1 MSEKPVQ
8 KENSSHRFSLT
19 SPGSAYGVGLVLVLA
34 LVIRLALL
42 AGNVTDHPWFFFQ
55 DLEEVEAEISD
66 PTKPYMNSFGFE
78 ASNIAHAWVCA
89 DQGYASPFGGATG
102 PTAWIAPGVVS
113 VYALSFALWGCF
125 TFKSIIFAFSIS
137 LVVSLMT
144 TLVVLRIGQRV
155 GCDPN
160 VGFLAALF
168 FACLPYE
175 AWIFQIAGH
184 LDFNLQ
190 VLWFAV
196 LLWAVLRAMD
206 PDRPLSGL
214 DLGAVSAVAAL
225 FNPGLLLCTAVG
237 CLLAMRGR
245 SRREITRFSLV
256 LALAH
261 ILILG
266 PYMVFQ
272 GVRMGGFVPV
282 KSNAGFEL
290 YLGNTRE
297 ARGVLQNIAF
307 QAHHPSQNSTE
318 FVYYREIG
326 ELAYVS
332 DAEHRFRENFRVLD
346 FLRHTVRR
354 SFYFF
359 FAYEVKPWDSSP
371 WVFALKAAMWAV
383 PALSLIA
390 LVVVRRGRLAATEGA
405 VLLFTLAYAMPYLL
419 TGVMER
425 YRIPMASAVALV
437 LALLT
442 WTLIGSWRRRGTG

>member
-19 SPGSAYGVGLVLVLA
+19 SPGSPYGVGLVLVLA

-55 DLEEVEAEISD
+55 DLETVEEEISN
-66 PTKPYMNSFGFE
+66 PEMPYMNAFGFE

-125 TFKSIIFAFSIS
+125 TFKSIIFVFSIS

-144 TLVVLRIGQRV
+144 TLVVFRIGQRV

-196 LLWAVLRAMD
+196 LLLAVLRAMD

-237 CLLAMRGR
+237 CLLAMRRR
-245 SRREITRFSLV
+245 SRREITRFTLV
-256 LALAH
+256 LTFAH

-266 PYMVFQ
+266 PYVVFQ
-272 GVRMGGFVPV
+272 SVRMGGFVPV

-307 QAHHPSQNSTE
+307 QAHHPSQNATE

-371 WVFALKAAMWAV
+371 WVSALKAAMWAV

-425 YRIPMASAVALV
+425 YRIPMASAVALA

>member
-19 SPGSAYGVGLVLVLA
+19 SPGSPYGVGLVLVLA

-55 DLEEVEAEISD
+55 DLETVEEEISN
-66 PTKPYMNSFGFE
+66 PEMPYMNAFGFE

-125 TFKSIIFAFSIS
+125 TFKSIIFVFSIS

-144 TLVVLRIGQRV
+144 TLVVFRIGLRV

-196 LLWAVLRAMD
+196 LLLAVLRAMD

-214 DLGAVSAVAAL
+214 DLGAVSAVAAF

-237 CLLAMRGR
+237 CLLAMRRR
-245 SRREITRFSLV
+245 SRREITRFTLV
-256 LALAH
+256 LTFAH

-266 PYMVFQ
+266 PYVVFQ
-272 GVRMGGFVPV
+272 SVRMGGFVPV

-307 QAHHPSQNSTE
+307 QAHHPSQNATE

-371 WVFALKAAMWAV
+371 WVSALKAAMWAV

-425 YRIPMASAVALV
+425 YRIPMASAVALA

>member
-8 KENSSHRFSLT
+8 TENSSHRFSLT
-19 SPGSAYGVGLVLVLA
+19 SPGSPYGVGLVLVLA

-42 AGNVTDHPWFFFQ
+42 AGNITDHPWFFFQ
-55 DLEEVEAEISD
+55 DLETVEEEISN
-66 PTKPYMNSFGFE
+66 PELPYMNAFGFE

-125 TFKSIIFAFSIS
+125 TFKSIIFVFSIS

-144 TLVVLRIGQRV
+144 TLVVFRIGQRV

-196 LLWAVLRAMD
+196 LLLAVLRAMD

-237 CLLAMRGR
+237 CLLAMRRR
-245 SRREITRFSLV
+245 SRREITRFTLV
-256 LALAH
+256 LTFAH

-266 PYMVFQ
+266 PYVVFQ
-272 GVRMGGFVPV
+272 SVRMGGFVPV

-307 QAHHPSQNSTE
+307 QAHHPSQNATE

-371 WVFALKAAMWAV
+371 WVSALKAAMWAV

-425 YRIPMASAVALV
+425 YRIPMASAVALA